1 MKFQPKKLLALILAG
16 LMVLPAVS
24 CANEEDSVE
33 TKDPSATTAAVTEE
47 DTGYKPDIEKT
58 DYDCD
63 FVITGTYNIYSNA
76 VVDDEYKAG
85 DPFED
90 SIYERT
96 VRIKDHLGVD
106 VSRSSAGDWTEYTSV
121 VLRSVQSGD
130 DTYQLVATHPHGGIS
145 TMMTS
150 GAMYDFAELDAVNL
164 NAPYWT
170 MSFMEE
176 LTVNDKYLIGYNDFC
191 LSNTMTI
198 VFNKDL
204 MTKYQL
210 TAPYA
215 DATNKAW
222 TLDKLIS
229 MASVVTED
237 NGDNIRDEKDT
248 YGIIGWGWTDFISLT
263 IGCGVK
269 IVDRDENGDPY
280 VAYADDNEK
289 MLSILEKVDG
299 MSEADYGYFWTPG
312 TSRDGKSVSFGDG
325 KALFWLMESS
335 GFTGLR
341 EEPVRF
347 GVLPYPL
354 YDEKQEDYYS
364 LSWNGV
370 LMIPGSIKNTKMV
383 GEVIELLAYYTAPVK
398 VAYYED
404 LLGSKLAE
412 APEDAAMLDI
422 IWDSQVC
429 DIGLITGCS
438 MLYMTPE
445 LCNSG
450 INTYASYLK
459 SRTKA
464 ANKELNKIFNPR
476 TRG

>member
-1 MKFQPKKLLALILAG
+1 MIFRPKKLLALILAG
-16 LMVLPAVS
+16 LMILPVAS
-24 CANEEDSVE
+24 CADEEDSVE
-33 TKDPSATTAAVTEE
+33 TKDPNASETVAEE
-47 DTGYKPDIEKT
+47 DTGYKPEIEKT
-58 DYDCD
+58 DYDAD
-63 FVITGTYNIYSNA
+63 FIITGTYNIYSNA
-76 VVDDEYKAG
+76 VVDDDYKAG
-85 DPFED
+85 DPFKD

-96 VRIKDHLGVD
+96 VRIKDHLGVE
-106 VSRSSAGDWTEYTSV
+106 VSCASAGDWTEYATV
-121 VLRSVQSGD
+121 VLRSVQAGD

-145 TMMTS
+145 PMMTS
-150 GAMYDFAELDAVNL
+150 GAMYDFGALDAVNL
-164 NAPYWT
+164 DAPYWT

-176 LTVNDKYLIGYNDFC
+176 LAVNDKYLIGYNDFC

-204 MTKYQL
+204 MDKYQL
-210 TAPYA
+210 TAPYE
-215 DATNKAW
+215 DVNGKTW

-229 MASVVTED
+229 MASVVVED
-237 NGDNIRDEKDT
+237 NGDNIRDENDT

-263 IGCGVK
+263 VGCGVK
-269 IVDRDENGDPY
+269 IVNRDENGDPY

-299 MSEADYGYFWTPG
+299 MSKADYGYFWTPG
-312 TSRDGKSVSFGDG
+312 TSRDGKSVSFSDG
-325 KALFWLMESS
+325 KALFWLMESG
-335 GFTGLR
+335 GFAGLR
-341 EEPVRF
+341 EAPVRF

-412 APEDAAMLDI
+412 APEDAAMLDV

-429 DIGLITGCS
+429 DIGLITGSS

-445 LCNSG
+445 LCAG
-450 INTYASYLK
+450 DINTYSSYLK
-459 SRTKA
+459 TRTKV
-464 ANKELNKIFNPR
+464 ANKELNKIFNPK